1 MRHWLFHIIL
11 AVAFFAICSFA
22 TAQPNDWRSHLE
34 QLAEEGLNS
43 ATIENMFQELTMLEG
58 NPMNLNR
65 VTLEQLERFPLVSN
79 EQAAHII
86 EFLEKNRPL
95 YTVFELRN
103 VPYLDF
109 NTVELI
115 LPFFFVGETEE
126 ELLTVE
132 QMLDRGRHEVQFR
145 LDKTLQERA
154 GYGEFSDSILERY
167 PNRKYRGEDFYT
179 SVKYGFTYRDK
190 LQAGFV
196 AEKDPGEPFL
206 RKEYPMGYD
215 HYGFHLIV
223 RDLGRLKT
231 LAVGD
236 YRLSFGQGLILNN
249 DFSLSKSWGT
259 NAIIRHTQEPKRH
272 FSSAE
277 SGYFRGAAALFEVGR
292 LTVTPFYSNKRFDA
306 NLSDDGTITSFK
318 TDGYHRTPLEI
329 EKKSNAYEQV
339 AGININY
346 RNGQFQIGAS
356 GLYHIYS
363 QIYSPVVREYNYY
376 SFRGR
381 SHGNASVDYSY
392 RFNRLTVAG
401 ETALSGNGAI
411 ASSHMV
417 QYTPSGLFS
426 LSALYRHF
434 PISYNAMH
442 AQAFSDGS
450 QVRNERGFYLGS
462 NFKPLRK
469 VSVTGYIDLIRFP
482 WPKSQVDKP
491 SSGIDLYFLGTY
503 TISRDSRLELRY
515 KFNRKEQNATYPD
528 EDYRTVLPY
537 NTQKIRLRYNH
548 ALKSGWDFTTTL
560 DGAFYRQRHFPVEK
574 GFMLSQH
581 AGYRGGKKIRA
592 DIYAGYFNSDTYASR
607 LYSYEKN
614 ILSTFYMPSFYGKGT
629 RLAISGRY
637 SITSRLSFSAKIGHT
652 RYFNRDTIG
661 TGTEEISGKRRTDL
675 FTYWQWRF

>member
-1 MRHWLFHIIL
+1 M
-11 AVAFFAICSFA
+11 
-22 TAQPNDWRSHLE
+22 
-34 QLAEEGLNS
+34 
-43 ATIENMFQELTMLEG
+43 
-58 NPMNLNR
+58 
-65 VTLEQLERFPLVSN
+65 
-79 EQAAHII
+79 
-86 EFLEKNRPL
+86 
-95 YTVFELRN
+95 
-103 VPYLDF
+103 
-109 NTVELI
+109 
-115 LPFFFVGETEE
+115 
-126 ELLTVE
+126 
-132 QMLDRGRHEVQFR
+132 
-145 LDKTLQERA
+145 
-154 GYGEFSDSILERY
+154 
-167 PNRKYRGEDFYT
+167 
-179 SVKYGFTYRDK
+179 
-190 LQAGFV
+190 
-196 AEKDPGEPFL
+196 
-206 RKEYPMGYD
+206 
-215 HYGFHLIV
+215 
-223 RDLGRLKT
+223 
-231 LAVGD
+231 
-236 YRLSFGQGLILNN
+236 
-249 DFSLSKSWGT
+249 
-259 NAIIRHTQEPKRH
+259 
-272 FSSAE
+272 
-277 SGYFRGAAALFEVGR
+277 
-292 LTVTPFYSNKRFDA
+292 
-306 NLSDDGTITSFK
+306 
-318 TDGYHRTPLEI
+318 
-329 EKKSNAYEQV
+329 
-339 AGININY
+339 
-346 RNGQFQIGAS
+346 
-356 GLYHIYS
+356 
-363 QIYSPVVREYNYY
+363 
-376 SFRGR
+376 
-381 SHGNASVDYSY
+381 
-392 RFNRLTVAG
+392 TVAG
-401 ETALSGNGAI
+401 ETALRQR
-411 ASSHMV
+411 SHSILTHGPV
-417 QYTPSGLFS
+417 HTVGTLLP
-426 LSALYRHF
+426 SALYRHF